1 MPARTIYSTQIQPD
15 WIDYNQHLNDAYY
28 IVAMSRAC
36 DAFMVLIGIDE
47 SYRTTTQCTLY
58 SLEAH
63 AHWLREVKF
72 GETLEIGAH
81 VIGFD
86 SKRLHLGFEVRVAG
100 KDGLA
105 ATGEF
110 MLLHYRQGEN
120 AGAATFPE
128 HIRTAIAGFNGA
140 DAGEWAGPGSR
151 ALGLVKRS

>member
-1 MPARTIYSTQIQPD
+1 MSARIIYKTPIQPD

-47 SYRTTTQCTLY
+47 AYRSRTKCTLY

-72 GETLEIGAH
+72 GEMLEIGAY
-81 VIGFD
+81 VIGVD
-86 SKRLHLGFEVRVAG
+86 SKRLHLGFEVRVEG

-105 ATGEF
+105 ASGEF
-110 MLLHYRQGEN
+110 MLLHYRQGES
-120 AGAATFPE
+120 AGAANFPD
-128 HIRTAIAGFNGA
+128 HIRSAIDQFNGP
-140 DAGEWAGPGSR
+140 DAGAWAGPGSR
-151 ALGLVKRS
+151 MLALTKRA

>member
-1 MPARTIYSTQIQPD
+1 MSARIIYRTPVQPD

-28 IVAMSRAC
+28 VVAMSRAC
-36 DAFMVLIGIDE
+36 DTFMTLVGIDE
-47 SYRTTTQCTLY
+47 AYRTTTHCTLY

-63 AHWLREVKF
+63 THWLREVKF
-72 GETLEIGAH
+72 GETMAIGAH
-81 VIGFD
+81 VISAD
-86 SKRLHLGFEVRVAG
+86 AKRVHLGFEVTVEG

-120 AGAATFPE
+120 AGATAFPDA
-128 HIRTAIAGFNGA
+128 IRDAIAAFNGA
-140 DAGEWAGPGSR
+140 AGAEWEGPRSR

>member
-1 MPARTIYSTQIQPD
+1 MPARTIYSTPIQPD

-81 VIGFD
+81 VLGFD

-100 KDGLA
+100 KEGLA
-105 ATGEF
+105 ATDRKSTR
-110 MLLHYRQGEN
+110 LNSSH
-120 AGAATFPE
+120 
-128 HIRTAIAGFNGA
+128 
-140 DAGEWAGPGSR
+140 
-151 ALGLVKRS
+151 

>member
-1 MPARTIYSTQIQPD
+1 MTARIIYQTPIHPD

-36 DAFMVLIGIDE
+36 DTFMTLVGIDE
-47 SYRTTTQCTLY
+47 HYRTTTSCTLY

-72 GETLEIGAH
+72 GETLCIGAH
-81 VIGFD
+81 VLGAD
-86 SKRLHLGFEVRVAG
+86 AKRVHLGFEVRVEG

-110 MLLHYRQGEN
+110 MLLHYRQGDN
-120 AGAATFPE
+120 AGAAPFPE
-128 HIRTAIAGFNGA
+128 SIRAAIDGFNGPE
-140 DAGEWAGPGSR
+140 AGEWEGPRSR

>member
-1 MPARTIYSTQIQPD
+1 MTARIIYRTPVQPD

-36 DAFMVLIGIDE
+36 DTFMTLVGIDE
-47 SYRTTTQCTLY
+47 AYRTSTQCTLY

-81 VIGFD
+81 VISMD
-86 SKRLHLGFEVRVAG
+86 SKRVHLGFEVRVEG

-120 AGAATFPE
+120 AGAATFPD
-128 HIRTAIAGFNGA
+128 AIKAAISDFNGA
-140 DAGEWAGPGSR
+140 DAGEWEGPRSR
-151 ALGLVKRS
+151 ALTLVKRA

>member
-1 MPARTIYSTQIQPD
+1 MPARTVYRTAIQPD

-36 DAFMVLIGIDE
+36 DAFMVAVGIDE
-47 SYRTTTQCTLY
+47 AYRSSTQCTLY

-72 GETLEIGAH
+72 GEMLEIGAH
-81 VIGFD
+81 VISVD
-86 SKRLHLGFEVRVAG
+86 AKRVHLGFEVRVEG

-110 MLLHYRQGEN
+110 MLLHYRQGEQ

-128 HIRTAIAGFNGA
+128 AIRSAIEQFNGPE
-140 DAGEWAGPGSR
+140 AGEWAGPVSR
-151 ALGLVKRS
+151 ALTLTKRA

>member
-1 MPARTIYSTQIQPD
+1 MSARVIYRTPIHPD

-28 IVAMSRAC
+28 VVAMSRAC
-36 DAFMVLIGIDE
+36 DSFMVAVGIDE
-47 SYRTTTQCTLY
+47 AYRTSTQCTLY

-63 AHWLREVKF
+63 THWLREVKF

-86 SKRLHLGFEVRVAG
+86 NKRVHVGFEVRVEG

-128 HIRTAIAGFNGA
+128 AIRAAIGAFNGP
-140 DAGEWAGPGSR
+140 DAGEWPGPISR
-151 ALGLVKRS
+151 ALTLVKRA